1 MINRPLLD
9 PNPTNGGGDL
19 ADQMVAEMNAASSAP
34 APASAPTPESTPPA
48 APAPAPAAAPAA
60 PPAQKPVS
68 TSPPAAKAPATTKPA
83 AAPAKPDAP
92 VLDWKT
98 APKQFKEAHE
108 ALKSRFETTEREL
121 KGKLF
126 TTEQSMKQLEAK
138 KFLTPEQEQR
148 YAALEQRQQQLE
160 AELYARDYREAP
172 EFKSKYQAKADKIFQ
187 TVQNEL
193 KGIQVTEGDSQ
204 RPATLADFAKIRALG
219 DSQVEQRRQAK
230 ALFGEDADVVLTL
243 ARELKGIED
252 AANEEIEAKRA
263 GFQTERQQREQRSQ
277 TEQQTGQRVFGEYD
291 KLLVEKFPQ
300 YFAPVEGNDEFNKAL
315 QQGVQFVDS
324 NSSGFNQKSPE
335 QRAQSAALIRRWA
348 SAWPANQILLK
359 QNAAKIAELE
369 ATVLK
374 LQGSDPGAGG
384 ETGGGTPTG
393 GEEMS
398 GTDALSREIEKLQQ
412 QV

>member
-9 PNPTNGGGDL
+9 PNPTDGGGDL

-34 APASAPTPESTPPA
+34 AAAAAPTPEPTPSA
-48 APAPAPAAAPAA
+48 TPAPAPAAAPAA
-60 PPAQKPVS
+60 PPAQKATS
-68 TSPPAAKAPATTKPA
+68 TPPPAPKATATAKPA
-83 AAPAKPDAP
+83 AAPAKPAEP

-138 KFLTPEQEQR
+138 KFLTPEQEAR
-148 YAALEQRQQQLE
+148 YAQLEAKQQQLE

-172 EFKSKYQAKADKIFQ
+172 EFKAKYQAKADRIFQ

-193 KGIQVTEGDSQ
+193 KGIQVTENDQQ
-204 RPATLADFAKIRALG
+204 RPATLADFAKVRALG
-219 DSQVEQRRQAK
+219 DSQVEQRRTAK
-230 ALFGEDADVVLTL
+230 AIFGDDADVVLTL
-243 ARELKGIED
+243 ARDLKAIED
-252 AANEEIEAKRA
+252 AANEEIEAKRS
-263 GFQTERQQREQRSQ
+263 GFQSERQQREQKTQ
-277 TEQQTGQRVFGEYD
+277 AEMQTGQKVFGEYD

-300 YFAPVEGNDEFNKAL
+300 YFAPIEGNDEFNTAL
-315 QQGVQFVDS
+315 QQGVAFVDS
-324 NSSGFNQKSPE
+324 NTAQFNAKTPE
-335 QRAQSAALIRRWA
+335 QRAQASALMRRWA

-359 QNAAKIAELE
+359 QHTAKIAELE

-384 ETGGGTPTG
+384 EAGGGMQAG
-393 GEEMS
+393 GEEPG
-398 GTDALSREIEKLQQ
+398 GTDAMSAEIAKLQRQ
-412 QV
+412 A